1 MKKAPYL
8 CCAALLFVVWEEVP
22 TGGVPT
28 RQKVGRL
35 RVNNM
40 QNPTVA
46 RCKITRGDAEIA
58 DAFRAGRTLTC
69 VSDGEALFH

>member
-1 MKKAPYL
+1 MQKALYP
-8 CCAALLFVVWEEVP
+8 CCAALLFVVWEGVP

-35 RVNNM
+35 RVNDV

-46 RCKITRGDAEIA
+46 RCKTTKGDAEIA
-58 DAFRAGRTLTC
+58 DAFRTESTLTC
-69 VSDGEALFH
+69 VSDGDALFH

>member
-1 MKKAPYL
+1 MKKALYL

-35 RVNNM
+35 RVNDV

-46 RCKITRGDAEIA
+46 RCKITRAMRKSQTRSGRDA
-58 DAFRAGRTLTC
+58 C
-69 VSDGEALFH
+69 